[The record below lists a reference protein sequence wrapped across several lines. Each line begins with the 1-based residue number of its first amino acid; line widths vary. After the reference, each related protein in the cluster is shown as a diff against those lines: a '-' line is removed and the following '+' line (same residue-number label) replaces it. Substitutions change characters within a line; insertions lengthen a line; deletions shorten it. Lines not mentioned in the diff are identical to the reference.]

1 MALSTTGYFTNGLT
15 VLGTAMAGTERI
27 PADTGTAQ
35 GAAPQLAALAPAQL
49 RSGVYEYSVPLTGFS
64 ILIGNETN
72 TYIINPA
79 GTLATGT
86 FTLPAAP
93 YPGQVIEIVSTQ
105 TQTAVTI
112 AASTGYT
119 IVGTVTAL
127 TAATAVRY
135 RLVGTVWI
143 LTR

>member
-1 MALSTTGYFTNGLT
+1 MALSTSGYFTNGLT
-15 VLGTAMAGTERI
+15 VLATAMAGTERV

-49 RSGVYEYSVPLTGFS
+49 RGGVYEYSVPLTGFS
-64 ILIGNETN
+64 IQIGNETS

-86 FTLPAAP
+86 FTLPQVP
-93 YPGQVIEIVSTQ
+93 YPGHVLEIISTQ
-105 TQTAVTI
+105 TQTALTVS
-112 AASTGYT
+112 APSGYT
-119 IVGTVTAL
+119 IVGSVTAL